1 MYLCSCSFYFLLLI
15 YQFCI
20 YIVTP
25 TWMCILSVHVI
36 TKFRIH
42 NSKQAKLNSSSRSLD
57 SDYPWWSNNSQ
68 SGWGSFWD
76 TGSVMFLQLGAG
88 YGLYLWIVYFFYTYL
103 IMKLN
108 VLKNYFYLK
117 PLLGSLIENQSVSM
131 FSTLVRNKRV
141 FSFFLLFCQS
151 LGQYKIY
158 LSRYARNIIFY
169 IKTSYEI
176 QSELILGWH
185 KNMGCQF
192 DPGKCLG
199 LWASIHLN
207 NYRHAQG

>member
-1 MYLCSCSFYFLLLI
+1 MYLCSCSFHFLLLI

-20 YIVTP
+20 YIVAP

-117 PLLGSLIENQSVSM
+117 PLLDSLIENQSVSM
-131 FSTLVRNKRV
+131 FSTLVRNKKV

-176 QSELILGWH
+176 QSQLILGWH

-199 LWASIHLN
+199 LWASIHLD